1 MKGDPAFVI
10 AVEELIDGLRGWR
23 QNDPDLWTGSAEELL
38 LFRLES
44 AITQYRADTTWKKH
58 MHGADYEEQ
67 K

>member
-1 MKGDPAFVI
+1 MKDDPSFVA
-10 AVEELIDGLRGWR
+10 AVEELIDALRAAR

-58 MHGADYEEQ
+58 MHGGDYEEQ